1 MNLPPLVVG
10 SPTARALHSIMSGAP
25 ATVLVSDGDLMDL
38 TVEVWARLFGYG
50 SSKSFEFPIQR
61 ENSLPAT
68 ISTFAE
74 AFRRRGLPV
83 DMKDWPVMWVPNP
96 TGQWNRVATRML
108 PDAPP
113 PPKDLPSHPDLVVIG
128 RRWLP
133 RLPQLAGWARLTQI
147 LLVTDR
153 PGPYPQLDGAALGA
167 NADLWH
173 GMPPEVALAGGPS

>member
-83 DMKDWPVMWVPNP
+83 DMKDWPDMWVPNP

-108 PDAPP
+108 PDTPP
-113 PPKDLPSHPDLVVIG
+113 PAVPPSIPDLIVIG

-133 RLPQLAGWARLTQI
+133 RLPQLARFSRLTQI

-153 PGPYPQLDGAALGA
+153 PGTYPELDGVATGVGP
-167 NADLWH
+167 DLWC
-173 GMPPEVALAGGPS
+173 MPPEVALAGGPS